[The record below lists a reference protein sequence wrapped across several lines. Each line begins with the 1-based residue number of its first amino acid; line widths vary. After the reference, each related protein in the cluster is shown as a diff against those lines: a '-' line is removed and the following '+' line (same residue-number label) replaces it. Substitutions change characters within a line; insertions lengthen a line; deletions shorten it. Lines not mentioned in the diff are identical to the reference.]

1 MWRLGLLLTL
11 VAGWCLASVITSIVR
26 GRDLPPNDA
35 RRPRTACLVA
45 AAIVAALAFAVAVY
59 AMLVDLGA
67 FGKPELPIASA
78 ISTALVGGLA
88 ALAQALRLVAV
99 PAGARSENEGFLLF
113 LMSALALA
121 VTCCYGVLLGSR

>member
-11 VAGWCLASVITSIVR
+11 GAGCCLANVIASIAR
-26 GRDLPPNDA
+26 GRRLPPDDA

-45 AAIVAALAFAVAVY
+45 AAIVAALALAIAAL
-59 AMLVDLGA
+59 AMLADLGVG
-67 FGKPELPIASA
+67 GKPELEIASM
-78 ISTALVGGLA
+78 LVAAMVTGLA

-121 VTCCYGVLLGSR
+121 VTCCYGGWAFL